1 MMKVVRKAFYDFT
14 KEEAWLNQMSQ
25 EGYALVGY
33 KGGKY
38 YFEPS
43 QQGRYQYKIAIA
55 NNWKDLDKKAYLE
68 FLESTGVTVVA
79 TYLGRAYLARPA
91 AEGDFELYS
100 DLDSQIKQIKLA
112 RTPILV
118 STYSTVVFLLMVIL
132 QLIVFIPPFSPAF
145 WALVVSSLIF
155 LIVLILSIRLLIAY
169 SRRMKEL
176 KAAQVCEG

>member
-1 MMKVVRKAFYDFT
+1 MMKVVRKAFYDFS
-14 KEEAWLNQMSQ
+14 KEEAWLNQMGQ

-43 QQGRYQYKIAIA
+43 QEGYQYKIALA
-55 NNWKDLDKKAYLE
+55 NNWKDLDKKDYLK

-79 TYLGRAYLARPA
+79 TYLGRAYLARPQ

-118 STYSTVVFLLMVIL
+118 SSYSTVAFLLMVIL
-132 QLIVFIPPFSPAF
+132 QLIVFISPFSPAF
-145 WALVVSSLIF
+145 WALVISSLIF
-155 LIVLILSIRLLIAY
+155 LIVLITSFRLLLAY
-169 SRRMKEL
+169 GRRIKEL
-176 KAAQVCEG
+176 KAAQVYEG